1 MVRISERHLFCTVA
15 VLAFCAVGLPWR
27 DADALGQTVSTWK
40 LGPPI
45 VTYWNAGDKLTLTDE
60 IARRAVTGGYNLV
73 CPMSI
78 RESV

>member
-15 VLAFCAVGLPWR
+15 VLAFFAVGSPLR

-60 IARRAVTGGYNLV
+60 IARRTVTGGYNLV